1 MGKIIFNWISYHYYD
16 LIAISLAIFV
26 KSFPLLLI
34 LFYMLYRCISYVLK
48 VCIKYQSLLYFMNI
62 FLKALLSYFNY
73 KYLHLT
79 WHLCKTV
86 LTGQQGTV
94 HCSRRTQHHP
104 SLTSQA
110 SWEPCSQGWAED
122 WSGRQGNSMKGRVCK
137 EQPEGSQF

>member
-73 KYLHLT
+73 KYLHL
-79 WHLCKTV
+79 
-86 LTGQQGTV
+86 
-94 HCSRRTQHHP
+94 RTDSVYEQ
-104 SLTSQA
+104 LNIFG
-110 SWEPCSQGWAED
+110 ERED
-122 WSGRQGNSMKGRVCK
+122 KQLKNKQCQCRD
-137 EQPEGSQF
+137 